1 MLHSVCIR
9 ISKCGWYTWE
19 DEIRVGSLDHRD
31 DFGVYML
38 PVSWEN
44 FEQRSVSES
53 DMCFNWLLIGR

>member
-1 MLHSVCIR
+1 MLFRSESVNVA
-9 ISKCGWYTWE
+9 GGDTWE
-19 DEIRVGSLDHRD
+19 DEIRVGSLDHRE

-38 PVSWEN
+38 RVSWEN